1 MSEHA
6 YTARDL
12 RRAAHEAVR
21 AATKYCDAC
30 AATADDAPARGRT
43 RLLGWDLTLRAEGAG
58 VRGYGLCPRG
68 HRLVGRALL

>member
-1 MSEHA
+1 MSEYT

-30 AATADDAPARGRT
+30 AATADGPARGRS
-43 RLLGWDLTLRAEGAG
+43 RLLGWDLTLRADGAG
-58 VRGYGLCPRG
+58 IRGYGLCPRG
-68 HRLVGRALL
+68 HRLVGRTAL